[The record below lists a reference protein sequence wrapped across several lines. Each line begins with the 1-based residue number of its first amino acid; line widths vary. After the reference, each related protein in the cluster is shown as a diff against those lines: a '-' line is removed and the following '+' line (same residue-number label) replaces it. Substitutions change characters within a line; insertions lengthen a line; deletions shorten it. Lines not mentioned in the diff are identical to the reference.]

1 MILTLRTQKD
11 NGMGGNVW
19 LWSRLVPQRRRLFL
33 KICLIVSVLVGC
45 RATVCEAG
53 DWPQILGLHR
63 NGQADGEQL
72 AVWPVAGPRTLWSR
86 KVGQGF
92 AGMAVASGRTVL
104 FHRVEDELV
113 AEALDTNTGKPLW
126 KTTFETNFRGSISP
140 DVGPRCVPLV
150 HEARVYLY
158 GPGGELACVTLD
170 AGKKVWARN
179 VLQEFDGQEGYF
191 GAGSSPIVEGE
202 KLLLNVG
209 GRKGAGIVAF
219 ALKDGKTLWQ
229 ATDEAA
235 SYSSPTA
242 ATWDGKRHV
251 VFVTRLS
258 VVSVDP
264 ATGDVRFRFPFGQ
277 RGPTVNAANPLV
289 LNDHVFVSASYGVG
303 AQWAKIGPAGATTV
317 WENDDTMSSQYS
329 TSVEKDGVLYGID
342 GRQDVGVARLRA
354 FDPRTGKVFW
364 TEEDFGTGNLILAGD
379 KLLIMK
385 TDGTLLLVEPSPK
398 SYRPLAQTQLFDT
411 TVQALP
417 ALSNGLL
424 LARDTQTLKC
434 VVVGKPAK

>member
-1 MILTLRTQKD
+1 
-11 NGMGGNVW
+11 MGGNVW

-33 KICLIVSVLVGC
+33 KICLIVSVLAAC
-45 RATVCEAG
+45 RATVCDAG

-86 KVGQGF
+86 KVSQGF
-92 AGMAVASGRTVL
+92 AGMAVADGRTVL
-104 FHRVEDELV
+104 FHRIEDELV

-150 HEARVYLY
+150 HEGLVYLY

-242 ATWDGKRHV
+242 VTLDDKRHV
-251 VFVTRLS
+251 VFVTRLN

-289 LNDHVFVSASYGVG
+289 LDDHLFVSASYGVG

-329 TSVEKDGVLYGID
+329 TSVEKEGVLYGID